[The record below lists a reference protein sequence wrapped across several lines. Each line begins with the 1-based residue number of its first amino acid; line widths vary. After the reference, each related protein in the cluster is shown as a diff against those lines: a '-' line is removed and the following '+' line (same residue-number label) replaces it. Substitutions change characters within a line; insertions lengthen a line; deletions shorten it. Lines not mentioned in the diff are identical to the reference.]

1 MAGVSTRKYG
11 RVIGEMADTVGVSK
25 SAVSR
30 ETVEASER
38 VLKEL
43 MERRLDAWDLLVI
56 YLDGIQMG
64 SHHVLAAVGVDSDG
78 KKHVLGVREGASEN
92 AEVTSALLED
102 LVERGLDPGRRRLFV
117 IDGSKALRKAIEKV
131 FGQRH
136 PIQRCRNHKLRNVL
150 GHLPKDQHPQVKA
163 AFRAAMKLDA
173 KQGEQKL
180 EQLARWLERDHPS
193 ASTNLI
199 DSTHSGVRQKTRRV
213 THWKNGAMALRWA
226 AASFVETEKSYRRII
241 GYHQLWMLRAHL
253 DDHEPVAEMRKA
265 G

>member
-1 MAGVSTRKYG
+1 M
-11 RVIGEMADTVGVSK
+11 
-25 SAVSR
+25 
-30 ETVEASER
+30 
-38 VLKEL
+38 
-43 MERRLDAWDLLVI
+43 
-56 YLDGIQMG
+56 
-64 SHHVLAAVGVDSDG
+64 
-78 KKHVLGVREGASEN
+78 
-92 AEVTSALLED
+92 
-102 LVERGLDPGRRRLFV
+102 
-117 IDGSKALRKAIEKV
+117 
-131 FGQRH
+131 
-136 PIQRCRNHKLRNVL
+136 L

-193 ASTNLI
+193 ASASLREGLSEMFTINRLGLPPRLRKCLGSTNLI

>member
-1 MAGVSTRKYG
+1 M
-11 RVIGEMADTVGVSK
+11 
-25 SAVSR
+25 
-30 ETVEASER
+30 
-38 VLKEL
+38 
-43 MERRLDAWDLLVI
+43 I

-78 KKHVLGVREGASEN
+78 KKHVREGASEN

-163 AFRAAMKLDA
+163 AFRAAMKLDRRSRSSSSSPDSSATTPRPRPYA
-173 KQGEQKL
+173 KAS
-180 EQLARWLERDHPS
+180 ARCSRSTGS
-193 ASTNLI
+193 AS
-199 DSTHSGVRQKTRRV
+199 RR
-213 THWKNGAMALRWA
+213 G
-226 AASFVETEKSYRRII
+226 
-241 GYHQLWMLRAHL
+241 
-253 DDHEPVAEMRKA
+253 
-265 G
+265 